1 MRTTRQIGFTLLE
14 VMAVLVVLGVLAMQ
28 AYYYGTTETKRA
40 RRSEV
45 HPALGDIARAQ
56 SVYFEEHARFAG
68 TFQELG
74 FTLDGAVPLDPT
86 TVKARIYTYVISQPW
101 GPQSYYVT
109 ATGNIDDDPFPDV
122 FVLESGRP

>member
-1 MRTTRQIGFTLLE
+1 MRYTRQLGFTLLE
-14 VMAVLVVLGVLAMQ
+14 IMAVLMVLGVLAVQ
-28 AYYYGTTETKRA
+28 AYYYSSTETKRA

-56 SVYFEEHARFAG
+56 SVYFEEHGRYAA
-68 TFQELG
+68 TFQDLG
-74 FTLDGAVPLDPT
+74 FRLDGSIQLDPT

-101 GPQSYYVT
+101 GPKSYYVT
-109 ATGNIDDDPFPDV
+109 ATGNIDNDAFPDV